1 MKASEVIKLAEEE
14 VGYIGKLK
22 PTDNLYI
29 KEAPSGAGLYTKYA
43 KELFEAGYYNG
54 NKNGFSW
61 CCVFM
66 DWLYYHLAGDKA
78 KAEEVKPTGIYG
90 AGVRWAK
97 GYFPESRISNLP
109 SVGAQVFYKDPKNGE
124 LTHTGLVV
132 KVTENSITTIEGN
145 WSKQVSVRTLPLTD
159 TRIDSFGLPFYEEE
173 PTDEWE
179 TVAEWDNYRLQHRK

>member
-1 MKASEVIKLAEEE
+1 MANKDVLNESENSSNGLFDLLGGITQESINAS
-14 VGYIGKLK
+14 IGL
-22 PTDNLYI
+22 
-29 KEAPSGAGLYTKYA
+29 
-43 KELFEAGYYNG
+43 
-54 NKNGFSW
+54 
-61 CCVFM
+61 
-66 DWLYYHLAGDKA
+66 A